1 MSKTHRV
8 VTTIV
13 CEEERHV
20 NGRMLSQLLSEIL
33 WRCTG
38 KLDVLPSATSAT
50 CIALRSNHGSSER
63 CTRCGAYACGTDV
76 ITWSSAPNSPRSM
89 KPLMCAEAFLL

>member
-13 CEEERHV
+13 CEEGRHV
-20 NGRMLSQLLSEIL
+20 NSRILSQVLSEVV
-33 WRCTG
+33 WRCRG

-63 CTRCGAYACGTDV
+63 CTRRGAYACGMDV
-76 ITWSSAPNSPRSM
+76 TTWSSAPNSPRSM
-89 KPLMCAEAFLL
+89 KPLMCTEAFLL